1 MRAKLAPTVSQ
12 DLHRLISASPSR
24 RWCHVKHHQGRR
36 PVKKILVA
44 ATLAAFGAAVV
55 LPAAAIVGSDG
66 AFAAQKTAMKTA
78 KKKPAKKHKKPS
90 KKSKMAA

>member
-1 MRAKLAPTVSQ
+1 MRAGLVPAVSR
-12 DLHRLISASPSR
+12 DLYRLISAGPSR
-24 RWCHVKHHQGRR
+24 RWSHVSITKERR

-55 LPAAAIVGSDG
+55 LPAAAIVSSDG

-78 KKKPAKKHKKPS
+78 KKKPAKKHKKPA
-90 KKSKMAA
+90 KKNKMAA